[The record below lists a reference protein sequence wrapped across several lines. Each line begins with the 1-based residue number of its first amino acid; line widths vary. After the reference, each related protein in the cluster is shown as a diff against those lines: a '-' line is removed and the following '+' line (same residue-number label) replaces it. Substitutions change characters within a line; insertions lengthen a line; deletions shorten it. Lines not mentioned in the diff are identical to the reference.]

1 MKKITPLFVFAL
13 GVLMM
18 TSSCEKND
26 DSSNAEE
33 NPSFYKIV
41 NKGNAGVSSIIDFDD
56 TVGLSIAQAI
66 PSVSNRSYPANM
78 PILFFLDDKIL
89 LSSITED
96 NFIVTENNIKMK
108 GIVSVSEAANG
119 YAILSYIPERQFAA
133 NADIKIVLT
142 SGLLD
147 DAGMGNSQDTIL
159 EYTTT
164 ASNSSSFAGNT
175 GFENG
180 SDGINFVGDGAILS
194 GTQGC
199 VAPFGGSSFGAI
211 TTGLQLI
218 SDENS
223 IGEASSIMILG
234 PINNNISSVSFHYNF
249 LSAEFQ
255 EYVGSEYDDSF
266 MAIVVG
272 ENGAFSEFIT
282 SVNTIGEAGNTSCNS
297 FPGMPDNGDSYFGTT
312 GWQSKQM
319 NIGDV
324 GENAYIIFIVT
335 DVTDAI
341 YSSIVCIDEV
351 SFN

>member
-1 MKKITPLFVFAL
+1 MKKITPLLIFAL
-13 GVLMM
+13 GFLMI
-18 TSSCEKND
+18 TSSCDKSDSEDNND
-26 DSSNAEE
+26 TSA
-33 NPSFYKIV
+33 FYKVV
-41 NKGNAGVSSIIDFDD
+41 NKGNAGVTSISDLDD
-56 TVGLSIAQAI
+56 AVGLSVAQAI
-66 PSVSNRSYPANM
+66 PSVSNRAYPANM

-96 NFIVTENNIKMK
+96 NFIVTENDIKMK
-108 GIVSVSEAANG
+108 GIVSISEASNG

-133 NADIKIVLT
+133 NANIKIVLT
-142 SGLLD
+142 TDLLD
-147 DAGMGNSQDTIL
+147 DAGMGNTQDTTI

-164 ASNSSSFAGNT
+164 ASNNSSFIGNT
-175 GFENG
+175 GFESG
-180 SDGINFVGDGAILS
+180 DEGVNFVGDGNILT

-218 SDENS
+218 SGDNA

-234 PINNNISSVSFHYNF
+234 PISNNVSSVSFNYNF

-272 ENGAFSEFIT
+272 GNGAHSEFVT
-282 SVNTIGEAGNTSCNS
+282 SVNTIGIDGNTSCNA
-297 FPGMPDNGDSYFGTT
+297 FPGMPDNGDAYFGST
-312 GWQSKQM
+312 GWVNKQI
-319 NIGDV
+319 NFDSVGDS
-324 GENAYIIFIVT
+324 AYVIFIVT

-341 YSSIVCIDEV
+341 YSSIVCIDDV
-351 SFN
+351 NFN

>member
-1 MKKITPLFVFAL
+1 MFS
-13 GVLMM
+13 G
-18 TSSCEKND
+18 CEKSDSDND
-26 DSSNAEE
+26 NETS
-33 NPSFYKIV
+33 SFYKVI
-41 NKGNAGVSSIIDFDD
+41 NKGNAGVNSISDFDD
-56 TVGLSIAQAI
+56 VTGLSVAQAI
-66 PSVSNRSYPANM
+66 PSVSNRAYPANM

-96 NFIVTENNIKMK
+96 NFIVTENDIKIK
-108 GIVSVSEAANG
+108 GIVSVSEASNG

-133 NADIKIVLT
+133 NADIKITLT
-142 SGLLD
+142 TDLLD
-147 DAGMGNSQDTIL
+147 DAGMGNTQDTVI

-164 ASNSSSFAGNT
+164 ASNNSSFTGNT

-180 SDGINFVGDGAILS
+180 SEGINFVGDGNILT

-218 SDENS
+218 SGDNA

-234 PINNNISSVSFHYNF
+234 PIDANISSISFNYNF

-272 ENGAFSEFIT
+272 ENGAHSEFVT
-282 SVNTIGEAGNTSCNS
+282 SVNTIGEAGNTSCS
-297 FPGMPDNGDSYFGTT
+297 AFPGMPDNGDAYFGTT
-312 GWQSKQM
+312 GWQNEELSFSSV
-319 NIGDV
+319 GDT
-324 GENAYIIFIVT
+324 AYIIFIVT

-341 YSSIVCIDEV
+341 YSSIVCIDDV